1 VNTSVRLLL
10 ARHGQTEWHHDNRYV
25 SRTDIGLNDAGRREA
40 HALAQRAREERPAL
54 ILCSPLA
61 RTLETARLAAE
72 ACGAEFRS
80 DDRLREVDFGEWEGK
95 TLEEIRAVDPE
106 AVERFETDPGERPFP
121 RGEPLPSAAHR
132 VLEAYQELHRSHG
145 GRTVLVV
152 GHNTLL
158 RLTLCALLG
167 IPLNDYRRRFPRLL
181 NAAISEVRLATGG
194 GALYTLNDSTH
205 LRG

>member
-1 VNTSVRLLL
+1 
-10 ARHGQTEWHHDNRYV
+10 
-25 SRTDIGLNDAGRREA
+25 
-40 HALAQRAREERPAL
+40 
-54 ILCSPLA
+54 
-61 RTLETARLAAE
+61 
-72 ACGAEFRS
+72 
-80 DDRLREVDFGEWEGK
+80 
-95 TLEEIRAVDPE
+95 
-106 AVERFETDPGERPFP
+106 
-121 RGEPLPSAAHR
+121 